1 MNKEVPLK
9 KALHILITASFI
21 IYLFALF
28 YLTIGKSAP
37 VMING
42 MEQRANLIPF
52 HTINNY
58 LKQIT
63 RLHAIVNLAG
73 NLLLLLPMAV
83 YLPYFI
89 KALRSFWKDT
99 LAVFAII
106 LMIEI
111 TEYISRRGSFDVDDI
126 ILNLLGAMVG
136 YGIWKLK
143 PLQKLVAFI
152 QNKESEKEGSDIK

>member
-1 MNKEVPLK
+1 MNKEIPVK

-28 YLTIGKSAP
+28 YLTIGKSGA

-52 HTINNY
+52 HTIKNY

-63 RLHAIVNLAG
+63 RLHAMVNLVG
-73 NLLLLLPMAV
+73 NLLLLLPMAI

-89 KALRSFWKDT
+89 KALRKLWKDT
-99 LAVFAII
+99 LAILAII
-106 LMIEI
+106 LIIEI
-111 TEYISRRGSFDVDDI
+111 TEYISKRGSFDVDDI
-126 ILNLLGAMVG
+126 ILNLLGAMIG

-143 PLQKLVAFI
+143 PLQKLVGFI
-152 QNKESEKEGSDIK
+152 QNKDDEKKD